1 MRVRIRDFIETK
13 EGLYFA
19 VNSYIHP
26 QNLFFAF
33 LRYVP
38 YEFVDFK
45 IDDSNIREINGKKY
59 VKIAESHR
67 TYEFLK
73 EKFDK
78 YLFYDETIDVLMH
91 AIPKEDVKKILRPKD
106 RLKEIVNEENNLNEL
121 EEKCRKLA
129 LILEDYGVPIK
140 SMGVSGSL
148 LLKLNNKNSDID
160 FVVYGKHNHKN
171 AREAL
176 KQAFEDNK
184 LKPLSD
190 DFWKIAYKKRIKDNT
205 LTYKEFV
212 FYEKRKYNR
221 GIVDNTMFD
230 LLFTREWDEITEKY
244 GDRRYKS
251 LGFVKIEGKVLND
264 DFAFDNPAVY
274 KIECYNDEDIKEVVS
289 FTHTYAGQCF
299 NGEEIIARGKLEE
312 VIDKSGERYKRI
324 VVGTTREAFNEY
336 IKLRRL

>member
-1 MRVRIRDFIETK
+1 MRVRIRDFIETV

-19 VNSYIHP
+19 VNTYSHP
-26 QNLFFAF
+26 NNKFFAF

-38 YEFVDFK
+38 YEFVDFELDK
-45 IDDSNIREINGKKY
+45 KNIREIKGKKY
-59 VKIAESHR
+59 VKMAESQIA
-67 TYEFLK
+67 YKFLE
-73 EKFDK
+73 EKFSK
-78 YLFYDETIDVLMH
+78 YLFYDETINVLMH
-91 AIPKEDVKKILRPKD
+91 AIPKEDVKRILSPKE

-129 LILEDYGVPIK
+129 LILEEYGVPIK

-160 FVVYGKHNHKN
+160 FVIYGKHNHKKG
-171 AREAL
+171 REAL
-176 KQAFEDNK
+176 KLAYEDNK
-184 LKPLSD
+184 LKPLSNN
-190 DFWKIAYKKRIKDNT
+190 FWKLAYEKRIKDGT
-205 LTYKEFV
+205 LTYEEFV

-230 LLFTREWDEITEKY
+230 LLFTREWEEIDEKY
-244 GDRRYKS
+244 GDKRYKN
-251 LGFVKIEGKVLND
+251 LGFIKIEGKVLND

-274 KIECYNDEDIKEVVS
+274 KIECYDDEDIKEVVS

-299 NGEEIIARGKLEE
+299 NGEEIVARGKLEE
-312 VIDKSGERYKRI
+312 VIDKNGNKYKRV

-336 IKLRRL
+336 IKLKK